1 MNTETKK
8 LSFTC
13 TCNGCRAV
21 PARFDSYYIE
31 GIIQELQGHYF
42 SPSTRKFF
50 RTRLINFWNL
60 SSGGVLIT
68 STQAAGFEAS
78 DGREYNHAYFCKYG
92 HLVADIRYK
101 TKIQARK
108 GLFTLSDKVTACE
121 CHGCQLDRA
130 GR

>member
-1 MNTETKK
+1 MATQDKK
-8 LSFTC
+8 LTFTC

-42 SPSTRKFF
+42 SESTRKFF

-68 STQAAGFEAS
+68 STQAAGFNAS

-92 HLVADIRYK
+92 NLVTDIQFK
-101 TKIQARK
+101 SKKQAGK
-108 GLFTLSDKVTACE
+108 GLFTLSDKVLACD